1 MADSEVVTTEDS
13 SQTDVAKELKKTAE
27 DEVAKAMEGAIAN
40 LPVPGEG
47 DVKEQS
53 SFLKKNLSVEK
64 QNEELVEYVEPMQDP
79 YGKAIKYL
87 EQHNVMQLFQ
97 VNLEDV
103 TS

>member
-1 MADSEVVTTEDS
+1 MVTAEDS

-27 DEVAKAMEGAIAN
+27 DEVARAMEGAIAN

-47 DVKEQS
+47 DVKAQS

-64 QNEELVEYVEPMQDP
+64 QNTMEELVEYVEPMQDP

-97 VNLEDV
+97 VK
-103 TS
+103 T